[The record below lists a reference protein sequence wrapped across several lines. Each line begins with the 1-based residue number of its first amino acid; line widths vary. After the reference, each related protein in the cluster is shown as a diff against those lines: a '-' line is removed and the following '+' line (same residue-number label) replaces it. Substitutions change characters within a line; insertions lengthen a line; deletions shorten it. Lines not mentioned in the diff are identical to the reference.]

1 MQRIP
6 AKQVIAEDVDSRVFN
21 LYEKREKIYTRHIEG
36 FFQRVR
42 LLTGWPLLLGYFL
55 LPWLQIDGRQA
66 VLFDLPAR
74 KFHILWM
81 TFWPQDFVLLGWLL
95 AIAAFALFFVTTL
108 WGRVWCGYT
117 CPQTVWT
124 AIFMWAEQLAEGERL
139 QRIKLDKQPS
149 LLTPRGWNRAGVQ
162 KTLRRLLKHG
172 MWLGFATLTGITFIG
187 YFYGIR
193 DLLVDAWHWQLPLI
207 AGAWC
212 VFFTLATY
220 INAGWMREQV
230 CIYMCPYARFQS
242 AMFDRDTLVI
252 SYDNARGEARGARR
266 RNSDYKNQGL
276 GDCID
281 CTLCVQV
288 CPTGIDIRDGLQ
300 YQCIGCAACIDACD
314 DIMGK
319 MGYAPGLIAYT
330 TENKL
335 AGGQWTWK
343 RPKLIGYGLAMLVMT
358 VLFVVVL
365 WNRAPV
371 SLEVM
376 RDRASLYQQLPDG
389 RIENVYQ
396 LRIINRDN
404 QAHEFVVSVHDLPGA
419 TLVPDRPVP
428 VSAGEIRDLVLRVH
442 IAADALSQANQTL
455 SFRITSLEGRRNDQ
469 PVSAEVDN
477 RFIAPATQVPAL
489 QHNGGSAR

>member
-6 AKQVIAEDVDSRVFN
+6 AKEVIADDVDSRVFN

-55 LPWLQIDGRQA
+55 LPWIQLDGRQA

-124 AIFMWAEQLAEGERL
+124 AIFMWAEQLTEGERL
-139 QRIKLDKQPS
+139 QRMRLDKQAS
-149 LLTPRGWNRAGVQ
+149 VLTPKGWNRAGVE

-172 MWLGFATLTGITFIG
+172 MWLGFAALTGVTFIG

-193 DLLVDAWHWQLPLI
+193 DLLTDTLHWQLPLT
-207 AGAWC
+207 AVAWC

-252 SYDNARGEARGARR
+252 SYDSARGEQRGSRR
-266 RNSDYKNQGL
+266 RNSDYRAQGL

-288 CPTGIDIRDGLQ
+288 CPTGIDIRNGLQ
-300 YQCIGCAACIDACD
+300 YQCIGCAACIDACN

-319 MGYAPGLIAYT
+319 MGYAPGLISYT

-335 AGGQWTWK
+335 AGGLWTWK
-343 RPKLIGYGLAMLVMT
+343 RPKLIGYGVAMLVMSA
-358 VLFVVVL
+358 LFVVVL
-365 WNRAPV
+365 FNRAPV

-396 LRIINRDN
+396 LRMINRDT
-404 QAHEFVVSVHDLPGA
+404 QDHEFVVSLHDLPGA
-419 TLVPDRPVP
+419 SWLPDRPVA
-428 VSAGEIRDLVLRVH
+428 VSAGEIRDLLLRVQM
-442 IAADALSQANQTL
+442 APEQLQQANQTVI
-455 SFRITSLEGRRNDQ
+455 FRITSLEGLRDDQ
-469 PVSAEVDN
+469 PVTAEVDN
-477 RFIAPATQVPAL
+477 RFIAPATQVPA
-489 QHNGGSAR
+489 QRNGSTAP